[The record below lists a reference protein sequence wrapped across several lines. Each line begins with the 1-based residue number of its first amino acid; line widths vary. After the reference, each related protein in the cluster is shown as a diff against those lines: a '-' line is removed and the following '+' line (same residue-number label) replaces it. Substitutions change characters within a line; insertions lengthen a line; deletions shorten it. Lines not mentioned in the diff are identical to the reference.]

1 MAEGWHWSITFV
13 IRHRLLICPLHLW
26 KWASVWE
33 RVELTRGREN
43 RSGGTRTLER
53 TSLRACFIIHTFSCL
68 RGVNDWRFFSN
79 IRKSKSREA
88 DSGRTGQAFGETS
101 HHTQNHSEMT
111 FFQTPLQW
119 DTTSWLGC
127 THIASFILRPL
138 NLPLWGLS
146 FSFRS
151 SHLVY
156 RILAS
161 REWGQKME
169 RLYVSNVT
177 CQSWRDVWVCKML
190 PPHTW
195 GSGFGSSAFR
205 FLKVRY
211 LEFQFVQ
218 QSMEQNLWALSPE
231 NGWRRHLTL
240 TFGLQLHA
248 HTCIRKL
255 TWTYTHIQHTHQHY
269 THTKHTETQSSANRE
284 CLYWV
289 AMYTRNTFLIY
300 QVLDF

>member
-1 MAEGWHWSITFV
+1 MRYHLLAWLYT
-13 IRHRLLICPLHLW
+13 HRLFHF
-26 KWASVWE
+26 KATKSASV
-33 RVELTRGREN
+33 G
-43 RSGGTRTLER
+43 S
-53 TSLRACFIIHTFSCL
+53 
-68 RGVNDWRFFSN
+68 FF
-79 IRKSKSREA
+79 
-88 DSGRTGQAFGETS
+88 
-101 HHTQNHSEMT
+101 
-111 FFQTPLQW
+111 
-119 DTTSWLGC
+119 
-127 THIASFILRPL
+127 
-138 NLPLWGLS
+138 

-161 REWGQKME
+161 REWDQKME

-177 CQSWRDVWVCKML
+177 CQSWQDVWVCKML
-190 PPHTW
+190 PPHMW

-205 FLKVRY
+205 FLKVRH

-218 QSMEQNLWALSPE
+218 QSMEQNLWALRPE

-248 HTCIRKL
+248 HTCIGKL

-269 THTKHTETQSSANRE
+269 THTTHTEAQSSANRE